1 MEKKRIGN
9 YYIIKQIGEGG
20 FAYTYLAEHCI
31 LKQPACI
38 KQNIRL
44 SKEDAEML
52 VQEAKLLWDVHHH
65 SLPSLR
71 DMIQLDDGSL
81 AMVMSFIPGKD
92 LYKIKTQ
99 DYPDGIDPEHICWI
113 TQRILGAF
121 RYLHYYGIVHGDVKP
136 QNKIIQP
143 KQHNAVL
150 VDYGLST
157 AFSGRFTKC
166 PGCTP
171 AFAAPEQL
179 EGKPPIPETDIYGL
193 GASMIFALGG
203 HIGALTMPS
212 SVPEKLQKF
221 FLQMVRHDPLKRPND
236 AVALADELGNIRQE
250 VFGRRSSSKDLIIK
264 G

>member
-1 MEKKRIGN
+1 MARMRIGN
-9 YYIIKQIGEGG
+9 YDVIKQIGEGG

-31 LKQPACI
+31 LKQKACL

-44 SKEDAEML
+44 SKIEAEML
-52 VQEAKLLWDVHHH
+52 IQEAKLLWDVHHH

-71 DMIQLDDGSL
+71 DIIELDDGSL

-92 LYKIKTQ
+92 LYKVKTE
-99 DYPDGIDPEHICWI
+99 DFPDGIDPEHVCWMA
-113 TQRILGAF
+113 QRILGAL
-121 RYLHYYGIVHGDVKP
+121 RYLHYYGIIHGDVKP

-143 KQHNAVL
+143 KMHNAVL

-157 AFSGRFTKC
+157 VFPGRFTKC

-193 GASMIFALGG
+193 GVSMIFALGG
-203 HIGALTMPS
+203 NIGALTMPKI
-212 SVPEKLQKF
+212 VPESVQKF
-221 FLQMVRHDPLKRPND
+221 FLQMVKRDPLKRPND
-236 AVALADELGNIRQE
+236 AVALADELSEIRQDA
-250 VFGRRSSSKDLIIK
+250 FGRRSSSRDLIIK
-264 G
+264 E